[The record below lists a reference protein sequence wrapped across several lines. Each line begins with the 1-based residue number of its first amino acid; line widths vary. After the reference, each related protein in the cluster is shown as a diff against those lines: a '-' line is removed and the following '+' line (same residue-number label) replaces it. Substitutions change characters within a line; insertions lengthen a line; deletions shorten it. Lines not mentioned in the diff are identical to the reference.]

1 MASSSIMNRFCENL
15 ERIRQ
20 ERGLTQ
26 SDLADLLGTK
36 QSAVSRLLNGGEDV
50 TLSRCERIAEMLQI
64 DVKELIFGESPKKS
78 KNHRSVMLT

>member
-36 QSAVSRLLNGGEDV
+36 QSGVSRLLNGGEDV
-50 TLSRCERIAEMLQI
+50 TLSRCERIAEMLQV